1 MRKAAMAAVL
11 LAATAG
17 GALAQTPSP
26 PPPPAQTIPLGPPR
40 AFPGYSQPQI
50 TAASCRAIN
59 SAETQCTIPAM
70 TAGRYLIEAAGTS
83 TWAAAD
89 PVQALGIQ
97 VGPTPCGR
105 AQDKQAWTKGP
116 RTFRMDCVVSV
127 LTDRPLTVFAVYQD
141 SHATKDPR
149 GPSLT
154 FRQLPWDGLLAAAP
168 FVPKQQ

>member
-1 MRKAAMAAVL
+1 MRVAAVAVVL
-11 LAATAG
+11 LASAAG
-17 GALAQTPSP
+17 AASAQT
-26 PPPPAQTIPLGPPR
+26 PPPPAQTLPLGPPR
-40 AFPGYSQPQI
+40 AFVGYSQPMI
-50 TAASCRAIN
+50 TAASCRAI
-59 SAETQCTIPAM
+59 SAAETRCTIPAM

-97 VGPTPCGR
+97 IGPTPCGR
-105 AQDKQAWTKGP
+105 AQDKQTWTKGP
-116 RTFRMDCVVSV
+116 RTFRMDCVASV
-127 LTDRPLTVFAVYQD
+127 LTDRPLTVFAVYGD

-168 FVPKQQ
+168 FVPKQ